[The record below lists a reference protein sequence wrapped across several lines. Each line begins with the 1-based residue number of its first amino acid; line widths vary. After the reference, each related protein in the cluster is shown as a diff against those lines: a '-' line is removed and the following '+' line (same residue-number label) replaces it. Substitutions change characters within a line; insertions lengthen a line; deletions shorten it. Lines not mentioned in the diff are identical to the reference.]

1 MARWLRGEDAT
12 AYLERRRREYEAQRN
27 RAIAARRSRDADML
41 DCPMRAE
48 NVRGLTD
55 HECVARRLCW
65 LCGKPF
71 PKGMRRWCSGACG
84 DLFWANHGWT
94 TARFQ
99 AIVRDGGACVKCG
112 GKHSL
117 EVNHIVPLVGSGYEN
132 GCIHHLDGLETLC
145 HDCHV
150 AETTRQIRER
160 REVRIRERIAELGFD
175 PNLRPV
181 RPEQAETLSLWGEP

>member
-1 MARWLRGEDAT
+1 MTRPPGETITELMERW
-12 AYLERRRREYEAQRN
+12 RRENVAKSERL
-27 RAIAARRSRDADML
+27 AAVRRGRDADML

-48 NVRGLTD
+48 NVRGLKD
-55 HECVARRLCW
+55 CECVARRLCW

-71 PKGMRRWCSGACG
+71 PKGMRRWCSGVCA
-84 DLFWANHGWT
+84 DLFWGNHGWSW
-94 TARFQ
+94 ARIR
-99 AIVRDGGACVKCG
+99 AMERDGRACVRCQ

-117 EVNHIVPLVGSGYEN
+117 ECNHIVPLVGSGYEN

-160 REVRIRERIAELGFD
+160 REVRTKLRIAELGFD
-175 PNLRPV
+175 PGLRPA
-181 RPEQAETLSLWGEP
+181 RPEQAETLSLWQAS